1 MISIKLI
8 IVLLLGF
15 FIAVM
20 AYLVVRAEEAENH
33 FEKNQ
38 DQQIKDFLKRTSVR

>member
-1 MISIKLI
+1 MLSINFI

-20 AYLVVRAEEAENH
+20 AYLVVRAEEAENQLK
-33 FEKNQ
+33 KNR
-38 DQQIKDFLKRTSVR
+38 DQQFKDFLKRT